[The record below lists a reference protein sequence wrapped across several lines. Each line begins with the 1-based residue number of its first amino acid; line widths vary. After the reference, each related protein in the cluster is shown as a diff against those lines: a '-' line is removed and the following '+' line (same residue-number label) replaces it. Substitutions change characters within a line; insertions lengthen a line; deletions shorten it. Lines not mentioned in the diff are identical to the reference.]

1 MNIIFDLD
9 GTLINPFERQYQIHL
24 LLSKKYNLYPLPY
37 REYVNIKRKLIPE
50 LFYAK
55 NMQALIKNKYLKER
69 ELLLENFTLLKLD
82 KIYPH
87 VEATL
92 SMLKSK
98 HTLFLVTVRRRRDTL
113 MQQLK
118 FLGLSKYFSKIV
130 SPPLSLLNKKPEELK
145 QFLLDSLLKKHAK
158 DKFIIIGDTEA
169 DILAGKKSNMQ
180 TIAVCNGLRTEKYL
194 KSFSPDYI
202 IESIKDVRKIIEN
215 TKYSP

>member
-9 GTLINPFERQYQIHL
+9 GTLVNPFERQYQIHL

-37 REYVNIKRKLIPE
+37 REYVNTKRKLMPE

-87 VEATL
+87 AEATL

-145 QFLLDSLLKKHAK
+145 QLLLDSLLKKHTK